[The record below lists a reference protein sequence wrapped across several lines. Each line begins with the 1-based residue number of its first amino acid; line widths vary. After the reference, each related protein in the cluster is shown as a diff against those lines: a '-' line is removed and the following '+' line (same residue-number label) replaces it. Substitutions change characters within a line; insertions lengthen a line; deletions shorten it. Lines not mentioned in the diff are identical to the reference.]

1 MVSDIVSGKIFNM
14 FKEARIKLTLY
25 YLVIIMVINIFFS
38 LIIYRGATFEL
49 RRIEAAQHLR
59 LPVPIRAA
67 LDPEVI
73 EETKRRVALSLFYLN
88 VIILGMSG
96 VGGYFLA
103 GKTLGP
109 IKKNMDEQRD
119 FISNASHELRTPL
132 TSLKTEIEVALR
144 DKKMSL
150 TDAKKLLQ
158 SNLDDVNKMTSLS
171 NYLLELNKFQRGR
184 DNIKFGKVDLSE
196 VVKKAIGKKK
206 VKTHLAK
213 SVIDG
218 NEDSLLELVTILVD
232 NAFKYSDKSPKIEVN
247 VTKKTLEVKDN
258 GIGISEVDLPHVF
271 DRFYRGDKSR
281 QRDGYGLGLSIA
293 KQIAD
298 MHNAKIYVV
307 SKINK
312 GTSFKVVFS

>member
-1 MVSDIVSGKIFNM
+1 M
-14 FKEARIKLTLY
+14 FTEVRIKLTLY
-25 YLVIIMVINIFFS
+25 YLVIIMVISIFFS
-38 LIIYRGATFEL
+38 LIIYRGATAEL
-49 RRIEAAQHLR
+49 RRIETSQRMR
-59 LPVPIRAA
+59 LQAPIRTTF
-67 LDPEVI
+67 DSDI
-73 EETKRRVALSLFYLN
+73 IDETKRRVALSLVYLN
-88 VIILGMSG
+88 VIILGMAG

-144 DKKMSL
+144 GKSMTL
-150 TDAKKLLQ
+150 AEAKNLLL

-184 DNIKFGKVDLSE
+184 NNIKFSKVDLSKIA
-196 VVKKAIGKKK
+196 KKAIDKKN
-206 VKTHLAK
+206 VKPHLT
-213 SVIDG
+213 SVIVNG
-218 NEDSLLELVTILVD
+218 NEESLIELATILID
-232 NAFKYSDKSPKIEVN
+232 NAFKYSGSKPKIEVKVSN
-247 VTKKTLEVKDN
+247 KTLEVKDN
-258 GIGISEVDLPHVF
+258 GIGISESDLPHVF

-281 QRDGYGLGLSIA
+281 QKDGYGLGLSIA
-293 KQIAD
+293 KQIVE
-298 MHNAKIYVV
+298 MHGAKIYVQ